1 MLQSQNQIVLLI
13 SFAITYQYPMTLE
26 QLRIFLAVAA
36 EAHVTRAAR
45 QLNLTQSAV
54 SAAVAAL
61 EARHGVALFD
71 RVGRGIALTEA
82 GRAFIPA
89 AQAVLNAAEA
99 ARDVLDDLGRHTR
112 GRLRIHAS
120 QTVASYWLPPHLA
133 RLKAAHPGVEVVLT
147 QENTAQVAAA
157 VAAGEADLGFVEGE
171 VAQGE
176 LIRRVVARDELVLVM
191 PRGEMRAER
200 VALTAADYRA
210 LRWILREPGSG
221 TRAKT
226 EEHFATMGLALA
238 DLDVALEFPSNE
250 AVLAAVA
257 AGGGVAMLSERA
269 AQAGGARVVLRP
281 VTWGTRPERPFAMLS
296 HPQRHRSRAAAALIA
311 LIDAG

>member
-1 MLQSQNQIVLLI
+1 
-13 SFAITYQYPMTLE
+13 MTLD

-36 EAHVTRAAR
+36 EGHVTRAAR
-45 QLNLTQSAV
+45 ALNLTQSAV
-54 SAAVAAL
+54 SAAVSAL
-61 EARHGVALFD
+61 ETRHGVKLFD
-71 RVGRGIALTEA
+71 RVGRGIVLTEA

-89 AQAVLNAAEA
+89 AQAVLNAAGA
-99 ARDVLDDLGRHTR
+99 AQSVLDDLVQETR

-120 QTVASYWLPPHLA
+120 QTVASYWLPPYLA
-133 RLKAAHPGVEVVLT
+133 RLKAAHPGVELVLT

-157 VAAGEADLGFVEGE
+157 VAEGAADLGFVEGE
-171 VAQGE
+171 VTQQD
-176 LIRRVVARDELVLVM
+176 LVRRVVARDELVLVM

-200 VALTAADYRA
+200 LALTAADYRA

-226 EEHFATMGLALA
+226 EEHFATMGLALT
-238 DLDVALEFPSNE
+238 DLEVALEFPSNE

-281 VTWGTRPERPFAMLS
+281 VSWVAKPERPFAMLS

-311 LIDAG
+311 LIEG